1 MKFDLKFELC
11 LCRGQGYDLN
21 KIDIEYDLYRLYLL
35 FRNQSGQTDLF
46 SVAAKKVPIRDNL
59 CSFSECDPL
68 SLFLASIS
76 GLNILCTSSSSN
88 VIQYLSSSK

>member
-1 MKFDLKFELC
+1 MKFDLKFEIC

-21 KIDIEYDLYRLYLL
+21 QINIDDLYRLYLL

-76 GLNILCTSSSSN
+76 GLNISSSSN
-88 VIQYLSSSK
+88 VIQYLSFSK